1 MDRPSEQ
8 VAETALT
15 VTDGE
20 GAGSG
25 LPARG

>member
-1 MDRPSEQ
+1 MDKPSEQ
-8 VAETALT
+8 VAETELT
-15 VTDGE
+15 VADRE